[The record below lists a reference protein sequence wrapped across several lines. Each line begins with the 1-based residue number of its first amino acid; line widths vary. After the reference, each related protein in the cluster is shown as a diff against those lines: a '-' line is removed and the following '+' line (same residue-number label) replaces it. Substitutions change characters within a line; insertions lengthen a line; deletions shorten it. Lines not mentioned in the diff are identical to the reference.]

1 VTSLYIAFATHAG
14 LDGLTRSDRIAAD
27 ELERRGSAVLPVPW
41 NASRDWTRFDTVVIR
56 ATWDYYKRPED
67 FRAWLERLERER
79 VPLWNPARL
88 AAWNMRK
95 SYLQDLERAGVPVVP
110 TAWVSQSDAVGSL
123 ADLVRARGWQDVVV
137 KPAVSAN
144 ADRTWRTRGDVTEQE
159 EREFSAL
166 VAGGDMMVQPLIES
180 LGRDGEW
187 SFMFLGGEFSHAVLK
202 RPASGDFRVQ
212 SIHGGTVSRAN
223 PRAEWVSQARAALE
237 PVTEPWLYARV
248 DGCIVDGK
256 FVLVELEM
264 LEPDLFFNL
273 APESAVRFADSLESM
288 VKSIVSKR

>member
-1 VTSLYIAFATHAG
+1 MPRDLYIAFATHAG

-41 NASRDWTRFDTVVIR
+41 NASRDWTRFDAVVIR
-56 ATWDYYKRPED
+56 ATWDYYKHPKD
-67 FRAWLERLERER
+67 FLAWLERLERER
-79 VPLWNPARL
+79 VPLWNPVRL

-95 SYLQDLERAGVPVVP
+95 SYLQDLERAGVAVVP
-110 TAWVSQSDAVGSL
+110 TAWISQGDDVGSL
-123 ADLVRARGWQDVVV
+123 AELVRARGWQDVVV

-144 ADRTWRTRGDVTEQE
+144 ADRTWRTRGDITERE

-166 VAGGDMMVQPLIES
+166 LAEDDMMVQPLLES

-223 PRAEWVSQARAALE
+223 PRPEWVSQARAALE

-248 DGCIVDGK
+248 DGCILDGR
-256 FVLVELEM
+256 FVLMELEM

-273 APESAVRFADSLESM
+273 APEAAPRFANSLEAR
-288 VKSIVSKR
+288 V

>member
-1 VTSLYIAFATHAG
+1 MIRDLYIAFATHTG

-41 NASRDWTRFDTVVIR
+41 NASRDWTRFDAVVIR
-56 ATWDYYKRPED
+56 ATWDYYKCPAD
-67 FRAWLERLERER
+67 FLAWLQRLERER
-79 VPLWNPARL
+79 VSLWNPARL

-95 SYLQDLERAGVPVVP
+95 SYLRDLECAGVAVVP
-110 TAWVSQSDAVGSL
+110 TAWISQSGAAESL
-123 ADLVRARGWQDVVV
+123 AKLVRARDWKDVVV

-144 ADRTWRTRGDVTEQE
+144 ADRTWRTQGTISDQH
-159 EREFSAL
+159 EREFAAL
-166 VAGGDMMVQPLIES
+166 VAAGDVMVQPLIES
-180 LGRDGEW
+180 LVRDGEW

-223 PRAEWVSQARAALE
+223 PTAEWVSQARAVLE
-237 PVTEPWLYARV
+237 PVTGPWLYARV
-248 DGCIVDGK
+248 DGCIVNGR
-256 FVLVELEM
+256 FVLMELEM

-273 APESAVRFADSLESM
+273 APEAAVRFADSLESK
-288 VKSIVSKR
+288 V

>member
-1 VTSLYIAFATHAG
+1 MTPLYIAFATHAG

-41 NASRDWTRFDTVVIR
+41 NASRDWTRFDAVVIR

-88 AAWNMRK
+88 AAWNTRK
-95 SYLQDLERAGVPVVP
+95 SYLQDLERAGVAVVP
-110 TAWVSQSDAVGSL
+110 TAWVSQSDRVGSL
-123 ADLVRARGWQDVVV
+123 AELVRARGWQDVVV

-144 ADRTWRTRGDVTEQE
+144 ADRTWRTRGKITEGD
-159 EREFSAL
+159 EREF
-166 VAGGDMMVQPLIES
+166 VAMVDAGDVMVQPLIES
-180 LGRDGEW
+180 VARDGEW

-212 SIHGGTVSRAN
+212 SIHGGTVSRAK
-223 PRAEWVSQARAALE
+223 PRPEWVSQARAALE
-237 PVTEPWLYARV
+237 PVTGPWLYARV
-248 DGCIVDGK
+248 DGCIVDGR
-256 FVLVELEM
+256 FVLMELEM

-273 APESAVRFADSLESM
+273 APEAARRFADGLL
-288 VKSIVSKR
+288 RT

>member
-1 VTSLYIAFATHAG
+1 MTRNLVTSLYIAFATHAG

-41 NASRDWTRFDTVVIR
+41 TASRDWTRFDAVVIR
-56 ATWDYYKRPED
+56 ATWDYYKHPED

-144 ADRTWRTRGDVTEQE
+144 ADRTWRTRGDITEQE

-166 VAGGDMMVQPLIES
+166 VAEGDMMVQPLIES

-212 SIHGGTVSRAN
+212 SIHGGTVARAN
-223 PRAEWVSQARAALE
+223 PRTEWVSQARAALE

-248 DGCIVDGK
+248 DGCIVEGR
-256 FVLVELEM
+256 FVLMELEM

-273 APESAVRFADSLESM
+273 APDAAARFVDSLES
-288 VKSIVSKR
+288 KA